1 MGPNKTYE
9 LLKSK
14 GNHIRQPLDLKKI
27 FANNETNMSLIS
39 KVYKQVIKLKIR
51 KTNNQVKK
59 CGKDLKRHFPKK
71 RYTDG

>member
-14 GNHIRQPLDLKKI
+14 GNHIRQPLDLKTM

-39 KVYKQVIKLKIR
+39 KVYKQVIGLNNPKQTTQSKNQQ
-51 KTNNQVKK
+51 KT
-59 CGKDLKRHFPKK
+59 
-71 RYTDG
+71 

>member
-39 KVYKQVIKLKIR
+39 KVYKQVIQLSI
-51 KTNNQVKK
+51 KK
-59 CGKDLKRHFPKK
+59 
-71 RYTDG
+71 